1 MNRPNVSGRNLR
13 VRGLSKKGVSR
24 GALLVLSLLS
34 ACAAS
39 DFGQDDQ
46 GRTSSFRPT
55 GAFGA
60 YLEGRFAAKRAD
72 LDVAADKLAVAA
84 RDSGIP
90 EVLNQA
96 FIAALL
102 AGRGDA
108 AAMAEKL
115 PDNPVAQLVLAD
127 RAAQAGRWDE
137 AETRFA
143 GLSPQGITQVLRPLL
158 VGWAQQ
164 GAGRTSA
171 ALATLQPYYDNG
183 RLRGVMALHA
193 AMIADIGGQTG
204 DAARLY
210 RLAQV
215 EYGSLNLRL
224 GVVLASWQARTGYG
238 GEAQRILAEVA
249 GNGELAMSRA
259 ALEADVS
266 NRAVRTATDGIAETY
281 LAMGATLH
289 QQNANDTAQILLQLS
304 LVMRPDLTAA
314 RLLLADVL
322 ETAKRPAA
330 ALEALKPVRSS
341 DPLAAVVQLRRAMIL
356 DVLGQT
362 AEGTALLEDL
372 ARTYPDRP
380 EPLSQAGDM
389 LRRKSRFAEAVTT
402 YDRAVARLGTPSR
415 ANWPL
420 FYERGVAYERSGDWA
435 RAESDFEYA
444 LKLAPDQPA
453 ILNYLGYAWVERNV
467 NLDRARQMIQRAVD
481 QQPNDGS
488 FVDSLGWVLLRRG
501 DAVGALKNLQHAV
514 TLQSEDPVING
525 HLGDALAASGR
536 WREAEFQ
543 WRRAL
548 TLKPDAE
555 DEKRIVAKL
564 ATLPKPAVTRVAEPA
579 RPAR

>member
-1 MNRPNVSGRNLR
+1 MAGF
-13 VRGLSKKGVSR
+13 GLHKRRVSR
-24 GALLVLSLLS
+24 GALLVVSLLS

-39 DFGQDDQ
+39 DFGTDDQ

-72 LDVAADKLAVAA
+72 LDVAADKLAEAA
-84 RDSGIP
+84 RDSGLP
-90 EVLNQA
+90 EVRNQA

-108 AAMAEKL
+108 SAMAEGL

-127 RAAQAGRWDE
+127 RAAKAGRWEE
-137 AETRFA
+137 AEARFA
-143 GLSPQGITQVLRPLL
+143 GLQPQGITQVLRPLL
-158 VGWAQQ
+158 VAWAQS
-164 GAGRTSA
+164 GEGRTSA
-171 ALATLQPYYDNG
+171 ALATLQPYYDGG

-193 AMIADIGGQTG
+193 AMIADIGGQTV

-238 GEAQRILAEVA
+238 GEAQRILNEVA
-249 GNGELAMSRA
+249 GNGELAMSRL
-259 ALEADVS
+259 ALEADIA
-266 NRAVRTATDGIAETY
+266 NRTVRTATDGIAETY
-281 LAMGATLH
+281 LAMGATLR
-289 QQNANDTAQILLQLS
+289 QQNANETAQILLQLS
-304 LVMRPDLTAA
+304 LSMRPDLTAA

-322 ETAKRPAA
+322 EAAKRPGA
-330 ALEALKPVRSS
+330 ALDALKPVADS
-341 DPLAAVVQLRRAMIL
+341 DPLVAVVQLRRAML
-356 DVLGQT
+356 EDVLGQT
-362 AEGTALLEDL
+362 GEATALLEDL
-372 ARTYPDRP
+372 ARRYPDRP
-380 EPLSQAGDM
+380 EPLAQAGDM
-389 LRRKSRFAEAVTT
+389 LRRKNRFAEAVTV

-415 ANWPL
+415 VNWPL
-420 FYERGVAYERSGDWA
+420 FYERGVAYERSGDWP

-444 LKLAPDQPA
+444 LKLAPDQPS
-453 ILNYLGYAWVERNV
+453 ILNYLGYAWVERGE
-467 NLDRARQMIQRAVD
+467 NLDRARQMIQRAVE
-481 QQPNDGS
+481 QQPDDGA

-501 DAVGALKNLQHAV
+501 DAAGALKNLQHAV
-514 TLQSEDPVING
+514 ELQSEDPVING
-525 HLGDALAASGR
+525 HLGDALAANGR

-548 TLKPDAE
+548 TLKPDPE

-564 ATLPKPAVTRVAEPA
+564 AALPQAGTTRLAEPA
-579 RPAR
+579 RPTR